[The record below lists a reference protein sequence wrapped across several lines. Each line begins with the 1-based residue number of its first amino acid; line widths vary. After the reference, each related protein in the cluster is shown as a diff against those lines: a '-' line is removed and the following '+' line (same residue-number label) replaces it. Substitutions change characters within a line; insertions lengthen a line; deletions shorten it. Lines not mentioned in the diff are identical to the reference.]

1 MKRDI
6 IIAKDKI
13 HLKVLIQHEIELY
26 GNECDLNHIDVSNI
40 VDMKELFYTSEF
52 NGDISKWDV
61 SNVNN
66 MTFMFSSSKF
76 NKDISNWNVSNVE
89 NMDCM
94 FAHSEFNGDIGS
106 WNISNVKNMYCMFM
120 SSIFN
125 GDISQWNVSNM
136 RYMGFMFFN
145 SQFNKDLNCWTP
157 YNLEKSLDINLNSP
171 CPLPYWG
178 NLKGND
184 VIRKTI
190 ESYQLKNKL
199 GKNLSKDN
207 INKKTNKI

>member
-1 MKRDI
+1 MNKKI
-6 IIAKDKI
+6 IVAKDRE
-13 HLKVLIQHEIELY
+13 HLENLIKYEINQY

-40 VDMKELFYTSEF
+40 TDMSNLFYVSFF
-52 NGDISKWDV
+52 NGDISKWNT
-61 SNVNN
+61 SNVVN
-66 MTFMFSSSKF
+66 MSGMFRRSIF
-76 NKDISNWNVSNVE
+76 DKDISKWNVSNVE
-89 NMDCM
+89 NMD
-94 FAHSEFNGDIGS
+94 H
-106 WNISNVKNMYCMFM
+106 MFM